1 MEWKNYT
8 GSILFVTQEQKCIEY
23 YFTHNAMYNGT
34 EILSQR
40 ELDDGM
46 IEVIW
51 ASGWIYIVYPE
62 ELNV

>member
-1 MEWKNYT
+1 
-8 GSILFVTQEQKCIEY
+8 
-23 YFTHNAMYNGT
+23 MYNGT

>member
-46 IEVIW
+46 IEVI
-51 ASGWIYIVYPE
+51 
-62 ELNV
+62 